1 MRYVVVME
9 GVTGEFR
16 TPCES
21 EAEALELARHDV
33 ALGWDAWVEIETEG
47 E

>member
-21 EAEALELARHDV
+21 EAEALELARRDA
-33 ALGWDAWVEIETEG
+33 ALGWDARVEIEEG
-47 E
+47 

>member
-16 TPCES
+16 TLCDS
-21 EAEALELARHDV
+21 EEEALELARHAV
-33 ALGWDAWVEIETEG
+33 ALGWDAWVDIESEG
-47 E
+47 